1 MTYSPDR
8 RRQSDDS
15 GEHAVRHLNLSGH
28 QDAQF
33 GSFPPSARPPRLS
46 RRRLARLR
54 AALVQTLIFGAIVA
68 VFGALLGLVWEGLRR
83 HGIGFSLDFLRQQAG
98 FDISEGF
105 TFAHGANGFTLS
117 SFNAQMTNAQALVT
131 GLYNTLVVAVISIV
145 LSTVLGVLIGVT
157 RMSKNWVAK
166 NWAWGFIELVRNT
179 PLLIQ
184 ILFWYFAVV
193 LQLPSLSQGSLLHGA
208 LIASRQGVFVPW
220 LVATPGTTTFM
231 VFAAAALLLAA
242 AGCVPGARKL
252 RRGAFAVSALLLVA
266 GCFVGGRPFSLDYP
280 QASLFSVSGGI
291 GCSPEMAS
299 LIAALSVNT
308 AAYIAEI
315 VRGAVEAIDKGQ
327 WEAASALGLGG
338 RESLW
343 VIVLPQ
349 ALRVMLPSLGNQY
362 ISLTKSTSFA
372 IAIGFPDLFNVY
384 GTVANQS
391 GRSLEGIL
399 IVMAVYLA
407 ISVSISALM
416 NLYNRRV
423 VKKGAR

>member
-1 MTYSPDR
+1 MTDSPDR
-8 RRQSDDS
+8 SGQIDDS
-15 GEHAVRHLNLSGH
+15 GERVVRHINLSGS

-33 GSFPPSARPPRLS
+33 GSIPPAARPPRLS

-54 AALVQTLIFGAIVA
+54 AALVQALIFGAIVA
-68 VFGALLGLVWEGLRR
+68 VFGTFLGMVWAGLRS

-105 TFAHGANGFTLS
+105 TFTHGPNGLTLS
-117 SFNAQMTNAQALVT
+117 PFNAQMTNAQALVT
-131 GLYNTLVVAVISIV
+131 GLYNTLVVALISIA
-145 LSTVLGVLIGVT
+145 LSTVLGVLLGVT

-166 NWAWGFIELVRNT
+166 NWVWGFIELIRNT

-193 LQLPSLSQGSLLHGA
+193 LQLPSLSQASLLHGA
-208 LIASRQGVFVPW
+208 LIASRQGVYIPW
-220 LVATPGTTTFM
+220 LIATPAAKTFM
-231 VFAAAALLLAA
+231 AFLGVALALAA
-242 AGCVPGARKL
+242 VGCMSRARKL
-252 RRGAFAVSALLLVA
+252 RQGAFAASTLILVA
-266 GCFVGGRPFSLDYP
+266 GFFVGGRPFSLDYP
-280 QASLFSVSGGI
+280 VASLFSVSGGI

-327 WEAASALGLGG
+327 WEAASALGLSG

-399 IVMAVYLA
+399 IIMVVYLL

-423 VKKGAR
+423 IKKGAR